1 MISMKN
7 FKYQSKNC
15 AGYAI
20 YLSSE
25 NSEINKRTIKD
36 RLVAR
41 SNSYDFNN
49 LTDERRN
56 QIIEEGK
63 ELKKKFIDNET
74 KIGSKYY
81 DIVAY
86 IIVLNNR
93 KKEIDYSKYSPEEV
107 LALLIETID
116 PKLLL
121 LKIYLTSNSDFEI
134 EKKANRLF
142 GFYDPNLIDFEREY
156 ARRFYKK
163 NRNEKT
169 KKLEQ

>member
-1 MISMKN
+1 MNIELIKRTRR
-7 FKYQSKNC
+7 YG
-15 AGYAI
+15 AGRAI

-49 LTDERRN
+49 LTDERRS
-56 QIIEEGK
+56 QIIKEGI
-63 ELKKKFIDNET
+63 ELKKKFIDNDT

-142 GFYDPNLIDFEREY
+142 GFYDHNLIDFEREY

>member
-1 MISMKN
+1 MNIELIKRTRR
-7 FKYQSKNC
+7 YG
-15 AGYAI
+15 AGRAI

-49 LTDERRN
+49 LTDERRS
-56 QIIEEGK
+56 QIIKEGI
-63 ELKKKFIDNET
+63 ELKKKFIDNDT

-121 LKIYLTSNSDFEI
+121 LKIYLISNSDFEI

-142 GFYDPNLIDFEREY
+142 GFYDHNLIDFEREY

>member
-1 MISMKN
+1 MNVELIKRAR
-7 FKYQSKNC
+7 KYGAGC
-15 AGYAI
+15 AI
-20 YLSSE
+20 HLSSE
-25 NSEINKRTIKD
+25 SNEINKRTIKD

-41 SNSYDFNN
+41 ANSYDFNN
-49 LTDERRN
+49 LTDERRS
-56 QIIEEGK
+56 QIIKEGI
-63 ELKKKFIDNET
+63 ELKKKFIDNDT

-93 KKEIDYSKYSPEEV
+93 KKEIDYSKYSSEEV

>member
-1 MISMKN
+1 MNVELIKRTR
-7 FKYQSKNC
+7 KYGAGC
-15 AGYAI
+15 AI
-20 YLSSE
+20 HLSSE
-25 NSEINKRTIKD
+25 SNEINKRTIKD

-41 SNSYDFNN
+41 ANSYDFNN

-56 QIIEEGK
+56 QIIEEGI
-63 ELKKKFIDNET
+63 ELKKKFIDNDT

-86 IIVLNNR
+86 IIVLND
-93 KKEIDYSKYSPEEV
+93 KKREIDYSKYSSEEV

-121 LKIYLTSNSDFEI
+121 LKIYLTSNTDFEI

>member
-1 MISMKN
+1 MNIELIKRTRR
-7 FKYQSKNC
+7 YG
-15 AGYAI
+15 AGRAI

-49 LTDERRN
+49 LTDERRS
-56 QIIEEGK
+56 QIIKEGI
-63 ELKKKFIDNET
+63 ELKKKFIDNDT

-142 GFYDPNLIDFEREY
+142 VFYDHNLIDFEREY

>member
-1 MISMKN
+1 M
-7 FKYQSKNC
+7 
-15 AGYAI
+15 
-20 YLSSE
+20 
-25 NSEINKRTIKD
+25 
-36 RLVAR
+36 
-41 SNSYDFNN
+41 
-49 LTDERRN
+49 
-56 QIIEEGK
+56 
-63 ELKKKFIDNET
+63 
-74 KIGSKYY
+74 
-81 DIVAY
+81 
-86 IIVLNNR
+86 
-93 KKEIDYSKYSPEEV
+93 

-121 LKIYLTSNSDFEI
+121 LKIHLTSNSDFEI